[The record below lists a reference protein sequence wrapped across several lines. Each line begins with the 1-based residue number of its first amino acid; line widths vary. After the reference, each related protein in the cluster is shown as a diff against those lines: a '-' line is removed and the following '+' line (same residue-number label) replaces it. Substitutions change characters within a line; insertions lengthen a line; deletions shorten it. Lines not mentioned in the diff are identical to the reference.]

1 MTIEDWR
8 TEIDTIDNELLR
20 LLNQRAQLAAMIGR
34 LKQVANLP
42 VSDADRE
49 RALLERLRHLNAG
62 PLDDQAVAIIFQQI
76 ISETIRLEAR
86 VIASQSRRPGAGGFR
101 RISAARA
108 ANRFWKSN
116 RKGDKQW

>member
-8 TEIDTIDNELLR
+8 TEIDTVDNELLR

-34 LKQVANLP
+34 LKQLANLP

-49 RALLERLRHLNAG
+49 RALLERLRKVNAG
-62 PLDDQAVAIIFQQI
+62 PLDDQAVAVIFQQI
-76 ISETIRLEAR
+76 ISETSRLEAR
-86 VIASQSRRPGAGGFR
+86 VIAAESRRR
-101 RISAARA
+101 RPAASANQSIRRV
-108 ANRFWKSN
+108 ANQFLKSN

>member
-8 TEIDTIDNELLR
+8 SEIDTIDNELLR

-49 RALLERLRHLNAG
+49 RALLARLRQVNAG

-76 ISETIRLEAR
+76 ISETIRVEAL
-86 VIASQSRRPGAGGFR
+86 VMASQSRRPAAGGFGP
-101 RISAARA
+101 SAHSRV
-108 ANRFWKSN
+108 ANQFLNSN